1 MSNKNPQDYKE
12 GDRVKIFRR
21 GPKGALL
28 KEILLTEDYC
38 KRAFDR
44 MLFFKY
50 DIPPG
55 DYRAVKVGVKNE

>member
-1 MSNKNPQDYKE
+1 VKQNNPQDYKE
-12 GDRVKIFRR
+12 GDRVKIYR
-21 GPKGALL
+21 KGANGVLLCDITL
-28 KEILLTEDYC
+28 KEAFC

-55 DYRAVKVGVKNE
+55 DYRAVKVKNNG

>member
-12 GDRVKIFRR
+12 GDRVKIFRK

-28 KEILLTEDYC
+28 HDLTLTENYC

-44 MLFFKY
+44 MLFFKF
-50 DIPPG
+50 DIPPD
-55 DYRAVKVGVKNE
+55 DYRAVKVRQKGE